1 MASFLIISMGAI
13 AGANLRFWVGDVV
26 AQRFGAGFPY
36 GNLVINLSGSLL
48 IGFFLTLMTGRFII
62 DPYWRLLVAAG
73 FLGSYTTFSS
83 YAFESVGLILGGQL
97 WLGLLNLFGSSI
109 LGAIAVVIGILLGRL
124 VA

>member
-1 MASFLIISMGAI
+1 MASFIIISLGAI
-13 AGANLRFWVGDVV
+13 AGANLRFWVGDVI
-26 AQRFGAGFPY
+26 ARKFGASFPY

-48 IGFFLTLMTGRFII
+48 IGFFLTLVTGRFIV
-62 DPYWRLLVAAG
+62 DPYWRLLVAVG

-83 YAFESVGLILGGQL
+83 YAFESVNLMLSGQI

-109 LGAIAVVIGILLGRL
+109 LGAIAVVIGIYLGRL